1 MVVTEV
7 MVDTEV
13 VVIAAVAMEEEVMEE
28 VAMEEEV
35 MVEVAMEEE
44 ATVVTEEEVMAEV
57 AMEVEAKAEKM
68 RAKVRSLTRL
78 SALPW
83 AAANGIVSCVC
94 PMSVKMIV
102 QVVAVVDTMMVDTI
116 MAAAAAEEAVITP
129 KEVKVVVVITPKEV
143 KVVVVIFNGNILSCV
158 SDTTTEYKEES
169 IFVVLAL
176 IVLIL
181 MFMQKM
187 VQELRDVVIV
197 SWGKLY
203 ETKTFHLNQM
213 ENSFIKEVCWCLSYR
228 GVSIL

>member
-1 MVVTEV
+1 M
-7 MVDTEV
+7 
-13 VVIAAVAMEEEVMEE
+13 
-28 VAMEEEV
+28 
-35 MVEVAMEEE
+35 
-44 ATVVTEEEVMAEV
+44 
-57 AMEVEAKAEKM
+57 
-68 RAKVRSLTRL
+68 
-78 SALPW
+78 
-83 AAANGIVSCVC
+83 SCVC
-94 PMSVKMIV
+94 PMSVKEIV
-102 QVVAVVDTMMVDTI
+102 QVVAVE
-116 MAAAAAEEAVITP
+116 AAAAAEAVITP
-129 KEVKVVVVITPKEV
+129 KEVKVVTTLVAIIMVLMVVVITPKEV
-143 KVVVVIFNGNILSCV
+143 KVVVVIIPRELSLNGNILSCV

-176 IVLIL
+176 LVLIL

>member
-1 MVVTEV
+1 MGAVIVEEV
-7 MVDTEV
+7 DIMEV
-13 VVIAAVAMEEEVMEE
+13 VIVEEMGIVEEEDMEIMVTTL
-28 VAMEEEV
+28 VAII
-35 MVEVAMEEE
+35 MVLM
-44 ATVVTEEEVMAEV
+44 
-57 AMEVEAKAEKM
+57 
-68 RAKVRSLTRL
+68 
-78 SALPW
+78 
-83 AAANGIVSCVC
+83 
-94 PMSVKMIV
+94 
-102 QVVAVVDTMMVDTI
+102 
-116 MAAAAAEEAVITP
+116 
-129 KEVKVVVVITPKEV
+129 VVVITPKEV
-143 KVVVVIFNGNILSCV
+143 KVVVVIIPRELSFNGNILSCV

-176 IVLIL
+176 LVLIL